1 MATGRVGAREAP
13 PSPPQSPISRTRSG
27 RETSIRENSCPILIP
42 ARSPNPAGP
51 RGDQLPAFHSSDRAN
66 QKFRTS
72 KSNRTRMSKQKY
84 TGQQHPTQVVLARV
98 QNKLH

>member
-51 RGDQLPAFHSSDRAN
+51 HRAN